1 VIVTVMGRVAI
12 TRAWTASTV
21 HDERLQAAAEDA
33 AQIAL
38 ERLNTLLTL
47 DHDTILCSF
56 QLSAVSFQLV
66 QCFAMRLRE
75 LNVGCFGGGTGLP
88 SLLGGLKN
96 NPWLHANAVVTMFD
110 SGGSSGQ
117 LRDELGVLP
126 PGDILKCALALSRNT
141 REARRVLL
149 ARLPTIE
156 HARLGGH
163 TGGNLLLSM
172 MQRYSGDFLDAI
184 DGLRALLGCHG
195 RVWPVS
201 VQQASVCAEYG
212 DGSMTRGE
220 VEVDAGQSSGR
231 FVRRIWL
238 EPPVAIHPSVAKAI
252 AEFDAVF
259 IGPGSFYTSLMP
271 IFLVRGV
278 ADALAQMRGPVI
290 LIANLLTE
298 GRGMTGFTAADE
310 VTWLEEAIQRK
321 IDVVITNMKWPSPP
335 ILGRYALEHKEP
347 LAPGQLPAH
356 CELVAGEFWTSEIA
370 RHDRLRLAYAAWSVL
385 SRRLLS
391 DS

>member
-1 VIVTVMGRVAI
+1 
-12 TRAWTASTV
+12 
-21 HDERLQAAAEDA
+21 
-33 AQIAL
+33 
-38 ERLNTLLTL
+38 
-47 DHDTILCSF
+47 
-56 QLSAVSFQLV
+56 
-66 QCFAMRLRE
+66 MRLRE
-75 LNVGCFGGGTGLP
+75 LNLGCFGGGTGLP
-88 SLLGGLKN
+88 SLLGGLTG
-96 NPWLHANAVVTMFD
+96 NPWLHVNAVVTMFD

-126 PGDILKCALALSRNT
+126 PGDILKCALALSRNA

-149 ARLPTIE
+149 ARLPTLE

-184 DGLRALLGCHG
+184 DGLRALLGCRG

-212 DGSMTRGE
+212 DGSLTRGE

-238 EPPVAIHPSVAKAI
+238 EPPVAIHPAVAKAI
-252 AEFDAVF
+252 TEFDAVT

-278 ADALAQMRGPVI
+278 AEALAEMKGPII

-298 GRGMTGFTAADE
+298 GRGMAGFTAADA
-310 VTWLEEAIQRK
+310 VARIEEATGRK
-321 IDVVITNMKWPSPP
+321 VDVVVANVRWPSPKV
-335 ILGRYALEHKEP
+335 LGRYALEHKEP
-347 LAPGQLPAH
+347 MSPGPLPDHA
-356 CELVAGEFWTSEIA
+356 ELVAGDFWTSEIA
-370 RHDRLRLAYAAWSVL
+370 RHDRLRLAYAVWSVL
-385 SRRLLS
+385 SRRLLGE
-391 DS
+391 